1 MGVLETEETRSEPAH
16 LEYVPKSHWSATVWP
31 REERS
36 SVYKY
41 ISAAVSLR
49 CGEEVLI
56 LLLPCAQVMMKY
68 AGQTFDWKSFERDKK
83 VRRFCTGFFTT
94 GGL

>member
-41 ISAAVSLR
+41 ISAAVGLR

-68 AGQTFDWKSFERDKK
+68 GDKLLTGKALEGTKKSDVFALVFLPLAG
-83 VRRFCTGFFTT
+83 
-94 GGL
+94 